1 MESPVK
7 PIAIGADDAAYDL
20 KAAIVDHLKSQG
32 IAIEDYGIDDRS
44 SKIIYPDVALLVA
57 EAITAGKHDRGIL
70 MCGTGI
76 GVAMDGYEKVAVM
89 LVRVVGPVFQGD
101 VVIRVPGQENL
112 QIRVFP

>member
-1 MESPVK
+1 METPVK

-57 EAITAGKHDRGIL
+57 PPIKSRESVQRSAMTRIPRNAPARVMIAKLWHWEAG
-70 MCGTGI
+70 
-76 GVAMDGYEKVAVM
+76 
-89 LVRVVGPVFQGD
+89 
-101 VVIRVPGQENL
+101 
-112 QIRVFP
+112 